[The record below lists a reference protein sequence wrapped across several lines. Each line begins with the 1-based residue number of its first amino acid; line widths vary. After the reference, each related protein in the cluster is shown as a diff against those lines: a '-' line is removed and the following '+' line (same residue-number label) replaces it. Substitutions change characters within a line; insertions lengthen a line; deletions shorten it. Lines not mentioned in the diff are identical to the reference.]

1 MAKALF
7 IYPTT
12 YGIDVPVCTLMKLSQ
27 GLDADILYGDDAS
40 AVNVYYGFQN
50 HDIIYG
56 VGHGDCCV
64 FTVQNLQD
72 AMSVSHTCSDGL
84 QCPTFLPPQVSGKK
98 IHLFSCLT
106 GEYLGKYLGDH
117 GAEFLG
123 YNELITLA
131 TWIHTYKPCVDDDQ
145 SNTTAFAIADF
156 AGTLALLNGGSIVDA
171 YNATYEKYQELI
183 EHYSKQ
189 NTPIAPAVTRLLKA
203 NQLSLVYYPGMK
215 TGHRAGM
222 LGSIIYVIHNITS
235 TLSALL
241 PVPRD

>member
-7 IYPTT
+7 AYPTT

-40 AVNVYYGFQN
+40 AVNVYNGFQS

-72 AMSVSHTCSDGL
+72 VMSVSHTCSDGL
-84 QCPTFLPPQVSGKK
+84 QCPTFLPQVSGKK
-98 IHLFSCLT
+98 VHLFSCLT
-106 GEYLGKYLGDH
+106 GEYLGKYLGDN
-117 GAEFLG
+117 GAEYLG
-123 YNELITLA
+123 YNEAITLA

-145 SNTTAFAIADF
+145 SNTTAFATADF

-171 YNATYEKYQELI
+171 YNAAYEKYQELI
-183 EHYSKQ
+183 EYYNSQ
-189 NTPIAPAVTRLLKA
+189 NTPIAPAVARLLKA
-203 NQLSLVYYPGMK
+203 NQLSLVYYPGVRSGQR
-215 TGHRAGM
+215 TGI
-222 LGSIIYVIHNITS
+222 LGAILDIVQNITS
-235 TLSALL
+235 TLRPLL
-241 PVPRD
+241 PIARD

>member
-27 GLDADILYGDDAS
+27 GLDADILYGDDAN
-40 AVNVYYGFQN
+40 ATNVYYGFQN

-84 QCPTFLPPQVSGKK
+84 QCPTFLPQISGKK
-98 IHLFSCLT
+98 VHLFSCLT
-106 GEYLGKYLGDH
+106 GEYLGKYLGDN

-123 YNELITLA
+123 YNDLITLA
-131 TWIHTYKPCVDDDQ
+131 TWINTYKPCVDDDQ
-145 SNTTAFAIADF
+145 SNTTAFATADF

-183 EHYSKQ
+183 EYYSKQ
-189 NTPIAPAVTRLLKA
+189 STPIAPAVVRLLKA

-215 TGHRAGM
+215 TVQRAGM
-222 LGSIIYVIHNITS
+222 LETIMDVIHRITS

-241 PVPRD
+241 PVQRD